1 MSKLEEVVAPAAIER
16 ALEIYQQLQQR
27 DQSVLLQARKIL
39 TQHIYGMIDQGEFN
53 EERLTVGDLAHPIKS
68 AQFVST
74 KNEGRLVAD
83 KPPGDG
89 G

>member
-1 MSKLEEVVAPAAIER
+1 
-16 ALEIYQQLQQR
+16 
-27 DQSVLLQARKIL
+27 
-39 TQHIYGMIDQGEFN
+39 MIDQGEFN
-53 EERLTVGDLAHPIKS
+53 EQRLTVGDLAHPIKS

-74 KNEGRLVAD
+74 KNEGRLVGD